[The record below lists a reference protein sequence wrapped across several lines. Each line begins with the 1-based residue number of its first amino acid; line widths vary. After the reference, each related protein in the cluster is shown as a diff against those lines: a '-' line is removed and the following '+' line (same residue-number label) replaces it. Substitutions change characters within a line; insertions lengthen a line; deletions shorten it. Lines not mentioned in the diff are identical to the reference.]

1 MEKNRNVNFTD
12 LSGQNNSGLPAGNAS
27 GGQHPDYQ
35 KELLA
40 LLRSGMS
47 PKLLKEEIRNY
58 HENDIAAVLEVLSK
72 EERLKIYNILDSETL
87 SDILEYTD
95 DFGVY
100 FSELGTKK
108 QAEILSEFEADTA
121 AGYLK
126 QLGKSERKALIDL
139 MDDDSKKSVILVASF
154 DDDEIGS
161 KMTTNFIRIRSGI
174 SVKEAMNELVSQAA
188 ENDNVS
194 TIYVVD
200 ENREFCGAIDLK
212 DLIVA
217 RNTTVLE
224 DIILPSYPYVY
235 AGEQLEDC
243 IERIK
248 DYSEDSIPVL
258 DNSNRLIGVITSQD
272 IVELVDDIFGD
283 DYAKL
288 AGLSSEEDIKEPLKE
303 SVKKRL
309 PWLIVLLGLGMI
321 VSSVVGLFEGIVA
334 QLTIL
339 VCFQSLVLDMA
350 GNVGTQ
356 SLAVTI
362 RVLANDGL
370 KSKQKLFLIAK
381 ETRTGFVNGIILA
394 VVSLVLI
401 GLYTHFFKQEP
412 LGFSFAVS
420 ACIGAALVISM
431 VLSSLSGTAIP
442 ILFKKLKIDPAVASG
457 PLITTVN
464 DLVAAVSYYGL
475 AWLFL
480 IELAGAN

>member
-1 MEKNRNVNFTD
+1 MENKNNITKNQ
-12 LSGQNNSGLPAGNAS
+12 SK
-27 GGQHPDYQ
+27 QHPDYQ
-35 KELLA
+35 QELIGII
-40 LLRSGMS
+40 RSGLAPKMLKE
-47 PKLLKEEIRNY
+47 KLLDY
-58 HENDIAAVLEVLSK
+58 HENDIATVLESLSK

-100 FSELGTKK
+100 FSELSTKK
-108 QAEILSEFEADTA
+108 QAEILSELEADTA
-121 AGYLK
+121 ADYLK
-126 QLGKSERKALIDL
+126 QLSKPERKTLIDL
-139 MDDDSKKSVILVASF
+139 MDDDSKRSVLLVASF

-161 KMTTNFIRIRSGI
+161 KMTTNFIKIQADI
-174 SVKEAMNELVSQAA
+174 SVKEAMNELVAQAA

-200 ENREFCGAIDLK
+200 EKQEFCGAIDLK
-212 DLIVA
+212 DLIIA
-217 RNTTVLE
+217 RNTTVLD
-224 DIILPSYPYVY
+224 DIILSSYPYVY
-235 AGEQLEDC
+235 ADEQLDEC
-243 IERIK
+243 IERLK

-258 DNSNRLIGVITSQD
+258 DNANRLIGVITSQD
-272 IVELVDDIFGD
+272 IVELVDDILGE
-283 DYAKL
+283 DYAKF
-288 AGLSSEEDIKEPLKE
+288 AGLSAEEDIKEPLKE

-362 RVLANDGL
+362 RVLADENL
-370 KSKQKLFLIAK
+370 KAKQKLYLIAK

-394 VVSLVLI
+394 VVSFVLI
-401 GLYTHFFKQEP
+401 GLYTHFFKQEA

-420 ACIGAALVISM
+420 ACIGTALIISM

-442 ILFKKLKIDPAVASG
+442 IIFKKLKIDPAVASG

-480 IELAGAN
+480 IKIGGA

>member
-1 MEKNRNVNFTD
+1 MENKIKNT
-12 LSGQNNSGLPAGNAS
+12 NNRLKKL
-27 GGQHPDYQ
+27 PDYQ
-35 KELLA
+35 HELIEIIRSDLTPKA
-40 LLRSGMS
+40 LKDR
-47 PKLLKEEIRNY
+47 LLDY

-121 AGYLK
+121 ADYLK

-161 KMTTNFIRIRSGI
+161 KMTTNFIKIRSGI
-174 SVKEAMNELVSQAA
+174 SVKEAMTELVAQAA

-442 ILFKKLKIDPAVASG
+442 IIFKKLKIDPAVASG

>member
-1 MEKNRNVNFTD
+1 MENKNNITKN
-12 LSGQNNSGLPAGNAS
+12 LSK
-27 GGQHPDYQ
+27 QHPDYQ
-35 KELLA
+35 QELIEII
-40 LLRSGMS
+40 RSGLAPKMLKE
-47 PKLLKEEIRNY
+47 KLLDY
-58 HENDIAAVLEVLSK
+58 HENDIATVLESLSK

-100 FSELGTKK
+100 FSELSTKK
-108 QAEILSEFEADTA
+108 QAEILSELEADTA
-121 AGYLK
+121 ADYLK
-126 QLGKSERKALIDL
+126 QLSKPERKTLIDL
-139 MDDDSKKSVILVASF
+139 MDDDSKRSVLLVSSF

-161 KMTTNFIRIRSGI
+161 KMTTNFIKIRAEI
-174 SVKEAMNELVSQAA
+174 SVKEAMNELVAQAA

-200 ENREFCGAIDLK
+200 EKQEFCGAIDLK
-212 DLIVA
+212 DLIIA
-217 RNTTVLE
+217 RNTTVLD
-224 DIILPSYPYVY
+224 DIILSSYPYVY
-235 AGEQLEDC
+235 ADEQLDEC
-243 IERIK
+243 IERLK

-258 DNSNRLIGVITSQD
+258 DNANRLIGVITSQD
-272 IVELVDDIFGD
+272 IVELVDDILGE
-283 DYAKL
+283 DYAKF
-288 AGLSSEEDIKEPLKE
+288 AGLSAEEDIKEPLRE

-362 RVLANDGL
+362 RVLADENL
-370 KSKQKLFLIAK
+370 KAKQKLYLIAK
-381 ETRTGFVNGIILA
+381 ETRTGFVNGIILS
-394 VVSLVLI
+394 VVSFVLI
-401 GLYTHFFKQEP
+401 GLYTHFFKQEA

-420 ACIGAALVISM
+420 ACIGAALIISM

-442 ILFKKLKIDPAVASG
+442 IIFKKLKIDPAVASG

-475 AWLFL
+475 AWIFL
-480 IELAGAN
+480 IEIGGA

>member
-1 MEKNRNVNFTD
+1 M
-12 LSGQNNSGLPAGNAS
+12 
-27 GGQHPDYQ
+27 
-35 KELLA
+35 
-40 LLRSGMS
+40 
-47 PKLLKEEIRNY
+47 
-58 HENDIAAVLEVLSK
+58 LSK

-121 AGYLK
+121 ADYLK

-174 SVKEAMNELVSQAA
+174 SVKEAMNELVAQAA

-248 DYSEDSIPVL
+248 EYSEDSIPVL

-272 IVELVDDIFGD
+272 IVELVDDLFGD
-283 DYAKL
+283 D
-288 AGLSSEEDIKEPLKE
+288 
-303 SVKKRL
+303 
-309 PWLIVLLGLGMI
+309 
-321 VSSVVGLFEGIVA
+321 
-334 QLTIL
+334 
-339 VCFQSLVLDMA
+339 
-350 GNVGTQ
+350 
-356 SLAVTI
+356 
-362 RVLANDGL
+362 
-370 KSKQKLFLIAK
+370 
-381 ETRTGFVNGIILA
+381 
-394 VVSLVLI
+394 
-401 GLYTHFFKQEP
+401 
-412 LGFSFAVS
+412 S
-420 ACIGAALVISM
+420 A
-431 VLSSLSGTAIP
+431 
-442 ILFKKLKIDPAVASG
+442 
-457 PLITTVN
+457 
-464 DLVAAVSYYGL
+464 
-475 AWLFL
+475 
-480 IELAGAN
+480 EQ

>member
-1 MEKNRNVNFTD
+1 MENKNNITKNQ
-12 LSGQNNSGLPAGNAS
+12 SK
-27 GGQHPDYQ
+27 QHPDYQ
-35 KELLA
+35 RELIGII
-40 LLRSGMS
+40 RSGLAPKMLKE
-47 PKLLKEEIRNY
+47 KLLDY
-58 HENDIAAVLEVLSK
+58 HENDIATVLESLSK

-100 FSELGTKK
+100 FSELSTKK
-108 QAEILSEFEADTA
+108 QAEILSELEADTA
-121 AGYLK
+121 ADYLK
-126 QLGKSERKALIDL
+126 QLSKPERKTLIDL
-139 MDDDSKKSVILVASF
+139 MDDDSKRSVLLVASF

-161 KMTTNFIRIRSGI
+161 KMTTNFIKIQADI
-174 SVKEAMNELVSQAA
+174 SVKEAMNELVAQAA

-200 ENREFCGAIDLK
+200 EKQEFCGAIDLK
-212 DLIVA
+212 DLIIA
-217 RNTTVLE
+217 RNTTVLD
-224 DIILPSYPYVY
+224 DIILSSYPYVY
-235 AGEQLEDC
+235 ADEQLDEC
-243 IERIK
+243 IERLK

-258 DNSNRLIGVITSQD
+258 DNANRLIGVITSQD
-272 IVELVDDIFGD
+272 IVELVDDILGE
-283 DYAKL
+283 DYAKF
-288 AGLSSEEDIKEPLKE
+288 AGLSAEEDIKEPLKE

-362 RVLANDGL
+362 RVLADENL
-370 KSKQKLFLIAK
+370 KAKQKLYLIAK

-394 VVSLVLI
+394 VVSFVLI
-401 GLYTHFFKQEP
+401 GLYTHFFKQEA

-420 ACIGAALVISM
+420 ACIGAALIISM

-442 ILFKKLKIDPAVASG
+442 IIFKKLKIDPAVASG

-480 IELAGAN
+480 IKIGGA

>member
-1 MEKNRNVNFTD
+1 MENKNNITKNQ
-12 LSGQNNSGLPAGNAS
+12 SK
-27 GGQHPDYQ
+27 QHPDYQ
-35 KELLA
+35 QELIGII
-40 LLRSGMS
+40 RSGLAPKMLKE
-47 PKLLKEEIRNY
+47 KLLDY
-58 HENDIAAVLEVLSK
+58 HENDIATVLESLSK

-100 FSELGTKK
+100 FSELSTKK
-108 QAEILSEFEADTA
+108 QAEILSELEADTA
-121 AGYLK
+121 ADYLK
-126 QLGKSERKALIDL
+126 QLSKPERKTLIDL
-139 MDDDSKKSVILVASF
+139 MDDDSKRSVLLVASF

-161 KMTTNFIRIRSGI
+161 KMTTNFIKIQADI
-174 SVKEAMNELVSQAA
+174 SVKEAMNELVAQAA

-200 ENREFCGAIDLK
+200 EKQEFCGAIDLK
-212 DLIVA
+212 DLIIA
-217 RNTTVLE
+217 RNTTVLD
-224 DIILPSYPYVY
+224 DIILSSYPYVY
-235 AGEQLEDC
+235 ADEQLDEC
-243 IERIK
+243 IERLK

-258 DNSNRLIGVITSQD
+258 DNANRLIGVITSQD
-272 IVELVDDIFGD
+272 IVELVDDILGE
-283 DYAKL
+283 DYAKF
-288 AGLSSEEDIKEPLKE
+288 AGLSAEEDIKEPLKE

-362 RVLANDGL
+362 RVLADENL
-370 KSKQKLFLIAK
+370 KAKQKLYLIAK

-394 VVSLVLI
+394 VVSFVLI
-401 GLYTHFFKQEP
+401 GLYTHFFKQEA

-420 ACIGAALVISM
+420 ACIGAALIISM

-442 ILFKKLKIDPAVASG
+442 IIFKKLKIDPAVASG

-480 IELAGAN
+480 IKIGGA